1 MDPLDGQKT
10 TASAAAP
17 LRTAGELSSL
27 LRDWS
32 RDWGGLLTLGLAGFV
47 AVFVGWLFVGWPW
60 SEHVV
65 LIDNLAFLPMSLA
78 AAVLAW
84 RAGSQRSLDGRTR
97 RAWMVLGAAFI
108 AFWLGDVLWLYYE
121 NILETAPFPSWAD
134 AGYLSYYPLLLLG
147 LLLFPM
153 APRSGGRVIK
163 FWLDSMTVLLGAGI
177 VIWYLLL
184 RPIAAA
190 EDSSA
195 VLTTLSLAYPVGDL
209 VVLFGITH
217 LVLRQPLAQSNRAL
231 TILAGG
237 ILLFVAA
244 DVAFGYMSIQGVYET
259 GDWPDALW
267 ICGQLLMLI
276 AAQYQWWWA
285 GKKQSAEPVEQAGG
299 LGFSLLPPAAVAMC
313 FGLLIVVARG
323 ELEAPVGGLLIA
335 AVGLTAVVLARQIT
349 SLAENARLLIRATA
363 LASDLGQSEAR
374 FRSLVQHASDVII
387 VLDATGNISYESPA
401 VQRVLG
407 YRPEARVGTNALL
420 TVHADEAPRVREI
433 LGYVAQ
439 NPREFRTLEFR
450 ARHAD
455 GSWRWLEVTAT
466 NLLDDPSVRGI
477 VGNYRDVS
485 ERKVLEAQLA
495 FQASHD
501 ALTGLANRA
510 LFRDRLEHALARGRR
525 HGEPVAILFLDL
537 DDFKTVNDSLGHS
550 AGDEM
555 LVAVAERLRS
565 CLRQSDIAARF
576 GGDEFAIL
584 LEDTAGAEAEIAAK
598 RILDVLAPP
607 FVVQE
612 QSLGASTSIG
622 IALTEGG
629 SLGPEELLRNADVA
643 MYAAKAAGKNRYQVF
658 GDGLQ
663 LAAEAGPGAKSA

>member
-1 MDPLDGQKT
+1 M
-10 TASAAAP
+10 
-17 LRTAGELSSL
+17 SSL

-32 RDWGGLLTLGLAGFV
+32 RDWGGLLTLGLVGFV
-47 AVFVGWLFVGWPW
+47 AVFVGWLLVRWPW
-60 SEHVV
+60 GEHVV

-84 RAGSQRSLDGRTR
+84 RAGLQSNLEKRTR
-97 RAWMVLGAAFI
+97 RAWMVVGAAFI

-121 NILETAPFPSWAD
+121 NILGSAPFPSWAD

-153 APRSGGRVIK
+153 APRSGGRVLK
-163 FWLDSMTVLLGAGI
+163 FWLDSMTVLLGAGMI
-177 VIWYLLL
+177 IWYLLL

-209 VVLFGITH
+209 VLLFGITH
-217 LVLRQPLAQSNRAL
+217 LVFRQPLAQSNRAL

-244 DVAFGYMSIQGVYET
+244 DVAFGYMSIQGIYET

-267 ICGQLLMLI
+267 ICGQLLMLV
-276 AAQYQWWWA
+276 AAQYQWWSA
-285 GKKQSAEPVEQAGG
+285 RKEQPAEPVEQAGG
-299 LGFSLLPPAAVAMC
+299 LGFSLLPPAAVAMS
-313 FGLLIVVARG
+313 FGLLLVAARG

-335 AVGLTAVVLARQIT
+335 AVALTTVVLARQIT
-349 SLAENARLLIRATA
+349 SLAENARLLIRTTA
-363 LASDLGQSEAR
+363 LANDLGQSEAR
-374 FRSLVQHASDVII
+374 FRSLVQNASDVII
-387 VLDATGNISYESPA
+387 VIDAAGNISYESPA
-401 VQRVLG
+401 VERVLG
-407 YRPEARVGTNALL
+407 YRPQARIGTNALA
-420 TVHADEAPRVREI
+420 TVHDDEAGRVREI

-439 NPREFRTLEFR
+439 NAREFRTLEFR
-450 ARHAD
+450 VRHAD
-455 GSWRWLEVTAT
+455 GSWRWLEMTAT

-501 ALTGLANRA
+501 ALTGLANRV

-525 HGEPVAILFLDL
+525 HREPVAILFLDL
-537 DDFKTVNDSLGHS
+537 DDFKTVNDRFGHS

-607 FVVQE
+607 FVVQAR
-612 QSLGASTSIG
+612 SLQASTSIG
-622 IALTEGG
+622 IALADDGL
-629 SLGPEELLRNADVA
+629 LGPGALLRNADVA
-643 MYAAKAAGKNRYQVF
+643 MYAAKAAGKNRYRVF

-663 LAAEAGPGAKSA
+663 LATEAGPGAKSA

>member
-1 MDPLDGQKT
+1 M
-10 TASAAAP
+10 
-17 LRTAGELSSL
+17 
-27 LRDWS
+27 
-32 RDWGGLLTLGLAGFV
+32 
-47 AVFVGWLFVGWPW
+47 
-60 SEHVV
+60 
-65 LIDNLAFLPMSLA
+65 
-78 AAVLAW
+78 
-84 RAGSQRSLDGRTR
+84 
-97 RAWMVLGAAFI
+97 
-108 AFWLGDVLWLYYE
+108 
-121 NILETAPFPSWAD
+121 
-134 AGYLSYYPLLLLG
+134 
-147 LLLFPM
+147 
-153 APRSGGRVIK
+153 
-163 FWLDSMTVLLGAGI
+163 
-177 VIWYLLL
+177 
-184 RPIAAA
+184 
-190 EDSSA
+190 
-195 VLTTLSLAYPVGDL
+195 
-209 VVLFGITH
+209 LFGITH

-244 DVAFGYMSIQGVYET
+244 DVAFGYLSIQGVYET

-267 ICGQLLMLI
+267 IGGQLLMLV
-276 AAQYQWWWA
+276 AAQYQWWFA
-285 GKKQSAEPVEQAGG
+285 RQQQTTEAVEQTAG
-299 LGFSLLPPAAVAMC
+299 LGFSLLPPAAVLMS
-313 FGLLIVVARG
+313 FGLLLVAG
-323 ELEAPVGGLLIA
+323 WGQLEAPVGGLLIA
-335 AVGLTAVVLARQIT
+335 AVALTTVVLARQIT
-349 SLAENARLLIRATA
+349 SLAENARLLLRAAA

-374 FRSLVQHASDVII
+374 FRSLVQNASDVII
-387 VLDATGNISYESPA
+387 VVDAAGNISYESPA
-401 VQRVLG
+401 VERVLG
-407 YRPEARVGTNALL
+407 YRPEGRIGTNALA
-420 TVHADEAPRVREI
+420 TVHDDEAARVREI

-450 ARHAD
+450 VRHAD

-477 VGNYRDVS
+477 VGNYRDIS

-501 ALTGLANRA
+501 ALTGLANRF

-525 HGEPVAILFLDL
+525 HREPVAILFLDL

-598 RILDVLAPP
+598 RILEVLEPP
-607 FVVQE
+607 FVVQGR
-612 QSLGASTSIG
+612 SLRAGTSIG
-622 IALTEGG
+622 IALAEDGL
-629 SLGPEELLRNADVA
+629 LGPEALLRNADVA

-658 GDGLQ
+658 DADLR